1 MGYAHRSS
9 LSIQINAN
17 PLLVCPVRM
26 AESSLV
32 VIRCIRARGM
42 VSGRPDSGVKSTY
55 SPGTNANLIPLD
67 EANNL
72 VCSAANVLQ
81 GIPLP

>member
-42 VSGRPDSGVKSTY
+42 VSGRPDSGVKPHREGEGEKVKIHLFAWDQCQPNTF
-55 SPGTNANLIPLD
+55 G
-67 EANNL
+67 
-72 VCSAANVLQ
+72 
-81 GIPLP
+81 